1 MQSLIGFGDISFSVY
16 SRYFSARRWLS
27 LLCLTLIA
35 SFSQADDPSPA
46 GHSNGIADPA
56 AHFEQVV
63 APLFK
68 QHCGDCHTGDEP
80 EANFRVDRLSSLLA
94 GGDSGEAA
102 VIPGKPDESYLIR
115 LISGQIAQQRM
126 PPDSPL
132 GAGEIQ
138 AIIQWV
144 SSGAI
149 TPDSYGP
156 AREAPELT
164 HWAFQPI
171 APTHSPL
178 DIDHWI
184 ALKLDQHDLQA
195 SPQADRRT
203 LIRRLFLVMHG
214 LPPTAQ
220 QVQGFLNDT
229 DPQAWPELVEQVLG
243 SPRFGEAFATLW
255 LDLVRFG
262 ETDGFETNRE
272 RANAWPY
279 RDWVISA
286 LNMDKPY
293 DQFIREQIAGDFLGE
308 PLGTG
313 FLVAGPHDIVKS
325 PDQKLSQM
333 QRMNE
338 LDDMISTTSTAF
350 LGLTTGCA
358 RCHNHKFDP
367 ISQRDY
373 YAMQAIFAGVRHGE
387 AAVPSSDQQELRN
400 ELDRKIVELEN
411 QLMPYRVNSRRE
423 AVTATLNTET
433 FATTEVRWVR
443 MLIRSTNQ
451 AEPCIDE
458 LEIFSE
464 GKNVALAS
472 LGAKATSS
480 GDFKHPF
487 HQLSHL
493 NDGNYGN
500 QHSWIASQA
509 NDVWVQIELPEPTK
523 IDKIVWARDRQGHFA
538 DRLPIDYRLE
548 GALHREQWQLL
559 AWSADR
565 LPYCETVHVAYDFSR
580 VTPQQADEG
589 RQWLQQLE
597 AVKKQ
602 RTEMAAQKRAWVGTF
617 SQPGNTHRLF
627 RGEPEFPREQ
637 VSPDGPAAFTS
648 LSLTTD
654 TPESQRRLALANWLA
669 DVQNP
674 LTARVIVNRIWQ
686 FHFGTGIVSTA
697 SDFGLQGE
705 LPTHPE
711 LLEALAAELIQS
723 GWSLK
728 HLHRQILLSK
738 TWQQSSLPT
747 ASGLA
752 ADAGTRLLWRYP
764 SRRLQAEAIRDSI
777 LQVSGVLNLEPAGGP
792 GFSLFEIEQENVRH
806 YHPRKEF
813 GPEQWRRMIYATRVR
828 KEKDVVFGAFDCPD
842 GSMGVALRGR
852 STTPLQ
858 AFNLLNSP
866 FMIQQAS
873 LLAERL
879 KSHGPLT
886 AQQIAAAWQLCFQ
899 RSPSEVETDA
909 SLKMIQQYGL
919 DQFCRALLNT
929 NELIFIP

>member
-1 MQSLIGFGDISFSVY
+1 MAEDLNTITDSV
-16 SRYFSARRWLS
+16 
-27 LLCLTLIA
+27 T
-35 SFSQADDPSPA
+35 
-46 GHSNGIADPA
+46 
-56 AHFEQVV
+56 HFEQVV
-63 APLFK
+63 EPLLK
-68 QHCGDCHTGDEP
+68 QHCWECHTGEKP
-80 EANFRVDRLSSLLA
+80 EANFRADRLSSLLS

-115 LISGQIAQQRM
+115 LISGQIAQQSM

-132 GAGEIQ
+132 NSHEIQ
-138 AIIQWV
+138 AITQWV
-144 SSGAI
+144 ASGAA

-156 AREAPELT
+156 AQETPELT
-164 HWAFQPI
+164 HWAFRPI
-171 APTHSPL
+171 ISSGSTL

-184 ALKLDQHDLQA
+184 SQKLDQHGLQM

-214 LPPTAQ
+214 LPPAVE
-220 QVQGFLNDT
+220 QVQNFLDDSN
-229 DPQAWPELVEQVLG
+229 PEAWTHLVEQALD
-243 SPRFGEAFATLW
+243 SPRYGEAFATLW

-272 RANAWPY
+272 RPNAWPY
-279 RDWVISA
+279 RDWVINC
-286 LNMDKPY
+286 LNSDKPY
-293 DQFIREQIAGDFLGE
+293 DQFVREQIAGDYLGA

-338 LDDMISTTSTAF
+338 LDDMISTTSTAI
-350 LGLTTGCA
+350 LGLTVGCA

-373 YAMQAIFAGVRHGE
+373 YAMQAIFAGVQHGE
-387 AAVPSSDQQELRN
+387 ASVPSVEQQAWLA
-400 ELDRKIVELEN
+400 ELDQRIDELEDH
-411 QLMPYRVNSRRE
+411 LLPYRVSAHRE

-433 FATTEVRWVR
+433 FAATEVRWVR

-487 HQLSHL
+487 HQLSHV

-500 QHSWIASQA
+500 QHSWIASKA
-509 NDVWVQIELPEPTK
+509 KDVWVQIELPEATR
-523 IDKIVWARDRQGHFA
+523 IDKIVWARDRQGQFL

-548 GALHREQWQLL
+548 GAFQPDQWQLL
-559 AWSADR
+559 AGSMDR
-565 LPYCETVHVAYDFSR
+565 QPFSESMQVAYDFSQAN
-580 VTPQQADEG
+580 TQQADQG
-589 RQWLQQLE
+589 RQQLRQLE
-597 AVKKQ
+597 TLKRQ
-602 RTEMAAQKRAWVGTF
+602 RADMAAQNRAWVGTF
-617 SQPGNTHRLF
+617 SQPGDTHRLF

-637 VSPDGPAAFTS
+637 VSPDALSAFTS
-648 LSLTTD
+648 LSLAAD
-654 TPESQRRLALANWLA
+654 SPETQRRLALANWLA
-669 DVQNP
+669 EAKNP

-686 FHFGTGIVSTA
+686 YHFGTGIVSTA

-711 LLEALAAELIQS
+711 LLDALAAELIQS

-728 HLHRQILLSK
+728 HIHRQILLSK
-738 TWQQSSLPT
+738 TWRQSSRPT
-747 ASGLA
+747 APGLA
-752 ADAGTRLLWRYP
+752 TDGSSRLLWRYP
-764 SRRLQAEAIRDSI
+764 ARRLQAEAIRDSI
-777 LQVSGVLNLEPAGGP
+777 LQVAGTLNLDSVGGP
-792 GFSLFEIEQENVRH
+792 GFSLFEVEQENVRH
-806 YHPRKEF
+806 YHPKKEF

-858 AFNLLNSP
+858 ALNLLNSP

-879 KSHGPLT
+879 KSFGPST
-886 AQQIAAAWQLCFQ
+886 SQQIDAAWQLCFQ
-899 RSPSEVETDA
+899 RSPSEAETAA
-909 SLKMIQQYGL
+909 SQKMIQQHGPN
-919 DQFCRALLNT
+919 QFCRALLNA
-929 NELIFIP
+929 NELLFIP